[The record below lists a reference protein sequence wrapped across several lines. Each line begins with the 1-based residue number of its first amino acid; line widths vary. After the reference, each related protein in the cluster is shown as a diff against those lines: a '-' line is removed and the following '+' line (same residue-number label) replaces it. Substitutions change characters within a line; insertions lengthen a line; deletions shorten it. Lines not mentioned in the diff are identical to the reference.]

1 MSRKKKLYTF
11 VVDRRELATILA
23 ALRFHQDENLQNR
36 SDIPDKVIK
45 DIATDEGSLKPL
57 DLKAVNRL
65 CEKINTC
72 DEVSAG
78 VQQKDQV
85 LIVTDRG
92 TVVYVRGYGTKT
104 AAKKGLFKYLKEEH
118 GYNGRKN
125 IRAVSEWIAEDAEHL
140 NVDIV
145 RQNILDTDD

>member
-1 MSRKKKLYTF
+1 
-11 VVDRRELATILA
+11 LA

-36 SDIPDKVIK
+36 SGIPDKVIK
-45 DIATDEGSLKPL
+45 DIATDEGTLKPL

-72 DEVSAG
+72 DDLPAG
-78 VQQKDQV
+78 AQQKDQV

-92 TVVYVRGYGTKT
+92 SIVYVRAYGTRT
-104 AAKKGLFKYLKEEH
+104 AAKKGLFRYLQQEH
-118 GYNGRKN
+118 GYDGRKS
-125 IRAVSEWIAEDAEHL
+125 IKAVSEWVAEEAEHL

-145 RQNILDTDD
+145 RQDILDTDD

>member
-1 MSRKKKLYTF
+1 MSRKKKLFTF
-11 VVDRRELATILA
+11 IVDRRELATILA

-36 SDIPDKVIK
+36 SGIPDKVIN

-72 DEVSAG
+72 DELPVTA
-78 VQQKDQV
+78 QAKDHV

-92 TVVYVRGYGTKT
+92 TVVYVRAYGTRT
-104 AAKKGLFKYLKEEH
+104 AAKKGLFRYLQQEH
-118 GYNGRKN
+118 GYEGRKS
-125 IRAVSEWIAEDAEHL
+125 ISAISEWIAEEAEHL

-145 RQNILDTDD
+145 RQDILDTDK